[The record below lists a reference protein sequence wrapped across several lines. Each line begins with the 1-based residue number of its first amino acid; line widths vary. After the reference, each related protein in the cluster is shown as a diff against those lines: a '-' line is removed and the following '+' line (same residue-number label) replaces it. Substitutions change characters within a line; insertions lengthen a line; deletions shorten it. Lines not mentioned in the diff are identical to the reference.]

1 MKHTKVYT
9 LWGNMY
15 ASDGVYLP
23 DEITSGSYVH
33 CCCTQDREQWI
44 EYNGTYITAYDS
56 KTDKHYDI
64 SDDEFYEG
72 LDEDTPMAEIYD
84 AFDLGPG
91 TRRIINGKECVYW
104 TDGMW
109 ISRER
114 VELDER
120 PA

>member
-1 MKHTKVYT
+1 
-9 LWGNMY
+9 
-15 ASDGVYLP
+15 
-23 DEITSGSYVH
+23 
-33 CCCTQDREQWI
+33 
-44 EYNGTYITAYDS
+44 
-56 KTDKHYDI
+56 
-64 SDDEFYEG
+64 
-72 LDEDTPMAEIYD
+72 
-84 AFDLGPG
+84 LGPG

>member
-1 MKHTKVYT
+1 
-9 LWGNMY
+9 MY